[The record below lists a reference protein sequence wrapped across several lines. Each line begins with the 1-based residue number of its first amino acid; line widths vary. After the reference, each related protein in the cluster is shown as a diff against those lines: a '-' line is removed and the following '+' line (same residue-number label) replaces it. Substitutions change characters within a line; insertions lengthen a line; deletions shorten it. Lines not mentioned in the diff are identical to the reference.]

1 MSILDQV
8 NTRFYGALIEAEDYQ
23 GVHYQLVCSDDG
35 NFITD
40 KDYFIEA
47 FLEGA
52 KHTDTSNIR
61 DIRLVS
67 FRLED
72 EGPIVIEGDSKGEAD
87 HGTS

>member
-8 NTRFYGALIEAEDYQ
+8 NTRFYGALIEAEDSR
-23 GVHYQLVCSDDG
+23 GTHYQIVCNDDG
-35 NFITD
+35 SFVAD

-52 KHTDTSNIR
+52 KHSDNSNIR

-72 EGPIVIEGDSKGEAD
+72 EGPIVIEGDNNG
-87 HGTS
+87 

>member
-8 NTRFYGALIEAEDYQ
+8 NTRFYGALIEAEDY
-23 GVHYQLVCSDDG
+23 GGRHYQLVCSDDG
-35 NFITD
+35 GFVAD

-47 FLEGA
+47 FLEGF
-52 KHTDTSNIR
+52 KHSDSSDVR

-72 EGPIVIEGDSKGEAD
+72 EGPIVIEGDNSDA
-87 HGTS
+87 

>member
-8 NTRFYGALIEAEDYQ
+8 NTRFYGALIEAEDYR
-23 GVHYQLVCSDDG
+23 GKHYQLVCSDDG
-35 NFITD
+35 DFVSD

-47 FLEGA
+47 FLEGF
-52 KHTDTSNIR
+52 KHSDSTDVR

-72 EGPIVIEGDSKGEAD
+72 EGPIVIEGDSNG
-87 HGTS
+87 